1 MLSNSGF
8 GGGGSS
14 LRVNGSAGDSMV
26 MGHSRRGS
34 PLCDRVKLSDR
45 SMSSTS
51 STVIGGNMQKR
62 NGYTPNGKVVNG
74 AHLSM
79 GSTNG
84 RRIPTPPYITSI
96 SSREQHDNMDGEDD
110 HDDHGHGHDE
120 HHADV
125 GEPITMADFVR
136 PEYR

>member
-1 MLSNSGF
+1 
-8 GGGGSS
+8 
-14 LRVNGSAGDSMV
+14 
-26 MGHSRRGS
+26 
-34 PLCDRVKLSDR
+34 
-45 SMSSTS
+45 
-51 STVIGGNMQKR
+51 MQNR

-110 HDDHGHGHDE
+110 HDHDD
-120 HHADV
+120 ADMDYDGGKRDLLEMIDSSLPTSATRGGKLDSRSNLKV
-125 GEPITMADFVR
+125 THLNSRQSPPQMTSGVQHSRSKHLMLTISNIFTIRVLSHYLIFS
-136 PEYR
+136 